1 MKQDKVFIEKY
12 SFPSFLVIIS
22 ISIIF
27 RLCHAGQKKIYHIDE
42 LISFQCVNTTF
53 GDKGGWLGES
63 FICIIPLI
71 EVAQLKECL
80 RG

>member
-53 GDKGGWLGES
+53 GDKGG
-63 FICIIPLI
+63 
-71 EVAQLKECL
+71 
-80 RG
+80 